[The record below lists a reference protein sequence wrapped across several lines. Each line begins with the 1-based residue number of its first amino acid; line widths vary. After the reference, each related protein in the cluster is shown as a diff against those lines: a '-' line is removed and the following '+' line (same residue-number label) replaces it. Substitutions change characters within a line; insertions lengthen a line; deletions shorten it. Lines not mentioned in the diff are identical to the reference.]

1 MLEGGTGLS
10 TKASSTG
17 RSRNPPSQRHWASWH
32 AAGLNRAASLCFCER
47 SVGRHEAL
55 DHWHDQLGRGSDRL
69 SRYASQKLRICDE
82 VPMNRGRQ
90 DRRRD
95 APRRFASRRY
105 EASAA
110 FAAIV
115 AWAHQTSSFKA
126 DFAAPSRLASL
137 SSMGLFAPIGEV
149 DMKSAPPMW
158 TEAAVETIRS
168 AIAMRRRCSTAR
180 DAPSPPW

>member
-1 MLEGGTGLS
+1 
-10 TKASSTG
+10 
-17 RSRNPPSQRHWASWH
+17 
-32 AAGLNRAASLCFCER
+32 
-47 SVGRHEAL
+47 
-55 DHWHDQLGRGSDRL
+55 
-69 SRYASQKLRICDE
+69 
-82 VPMNRGRQ
+82 MNRGRQ

-115 AWAHQTSSFKA
+115 AWAHQTSSSNA
-126 DFAAPSRLASL
+126 VFAAPSRLASM

-149 DMKSAPPMW
+149 DMKSPPPIFTVFVVDTMPN
-158 TEAAVETIRS
+158 

-180 DAPSPPW
+180 LDEFIDESNPVRVIDMLVEALDLAEMSFEGVEPAATTGRPS